1 MVLLTVTQT
10 EHSDVKWVFE
20 DFAKRRR
27 GKFFGAYFVG
37 SVTRPR
43 KRILPHRV
51 SRIRNR
57 KGWSAVAGRT
67 TNKPRLKPTGVSS
80 RIAFQRESQ
89 PR

>member
-1 MVLLTVTQT
+1 MSSGFLKILRKGGGVSSL
-10 EHSDVKWVFE
+10 EN
-20 DFAKRRR
+20 
-27 GKFFGAYFVG
+27 YFVG